1 VDAQGR
7 IWGCGSASRGQL
19 GVALVAVEESVTTL
33 VEIAGADVG
42 GTCQSDDAIAVDVAC
57 GWSHSAVVWS
67 HKGVC
72 CLCVS

>member
-1 VDAQGR
+1 
-7 IWGCGSASRGQL
+7 
-19 GVALVAVEESVTTL
+19 
-33 VEIAGADVG
+33 
-42 GTCQSDDAIAVDVAC
+42 VDVAC